1 MNKKLW
7 FYINSGASFSPLSL
21 SPLSWWNNGA
31 TYMAADGS
39 QWTDQMGRYNLTAAG
54 TARPTFTAGAQNGL
68 PSYTHDG
75 TTDSLVG
82 AKMTEIDNAAAYS
95 IWMVGKRSVF
105 SYDDNG
111 STTERLNFLH
121 NSDNLMYGIVAKVA
135 GVSYGTYAQAN
146 AFNYSVMIFDGT
158 KTGNANRLKMYGNGV
173 LQTLT
178 FTLTIPATGPSCA
191 SGTIKTGRFA
201 GSFFAGQSLEIG
213 IVNRAI
219 TSAEAIQLN
228 TYLAAKYAL

>member
-1 MNKKLW
+1 MNKKLFW
-7 FYINSGASFSPLSL
+7 WNSGGAFSPLSL
-21 SPLSWWNNGA
+21 TPLSWWDNGA

-39 QWTDQMGRYNLTAAG
+39 QWTDRMGLYNLTAAG

-68 PSYTHDG
+68 PSFTHDG
-75 TTDSLVG
+75 TTDSLAG
-82 AKMTEIDNAAAYS
+82 AKMTEIDNAPAYS

-111 STTERLNFLH
+111 STTERLNYLH

-135 GVSYGTYAQAN
+135 GVSYGTYAQTN
-146 AFNYSVMIFDGT
+146 VFNYSVLIFDGT
-158 KTGNANRLKMYGNGV
+158 LSGNSNRLKMYKNGV
-173 LQTLT
+173 LQSLSY
-178 FTLTIPATGPSCA
+178 TLTIPATGPSCA

-228 TYLAAKYAL
+228 SYLAAKYAL